1 MKTNMLRSICLTA
14 ALLCMK
20 LSIAQYHEIREFV
33 KDTNTYLTEGEI
45 YSRSGVSHNFTV
57 GYTNYIENGGK
68 RSLNNATT
76 TSIVT
81 STNLTTSAL
90 AFKNRYY
97 LSAGG
102 SLDYSNKTYSTC
114 DIDANTYVITGI
126 VAPPVGSTTGNEGT
140 IFYARINKVT
150 GTIVTMK
157 AIVLTA
163 LNNTS
168 YSVGRKITFSGGF
181 CYITGTVYNTS
192 LANPNEQLVVI
203 KLDLAGTVVWSRMF
217 DMYNFFP
224 NERNTVGNDILVS
237 GANIYVAGKT
247 KGITLGS
254 LNAGHDHAFI
264 AKLDLGGNLLNFQ
277 SYNYGGENSVFNSFV
292 MSPAGNLV
300 AVGHYEVLVGT
311 LIPLIMEIN
320 PALAVNWM
328 TSYEL
333 DPPTAGGMK
342 HTLNDIYYGA
352 ATNSYFM
359 TGTFNKTP
367 AVPSSND
374 IFVMNLSI
382 NGGLI
387 SCRSIPSFL
396 ENDEG
401 VSIDAL
407 PTYTGANGLS
417 IFATTQ
423 SFSWVAAKEMFVIK
437 TANTFNQSC
446 NLVPLDAASI
456 TNTMVSNSYSYG
468 AVPNYGSANMV
479 GIIRS
484 LDVIV
489 PCNVTPFRGDEN
501 EEGKTGTDSS
511 PLKFYMSSGNTE
523 YELTT
528 IPVGNISND
537 AGVIYD
543 IDVYDYAGKRVIVF
557 EAQQGDKL
565 TFTGLASGV
574 YMMKVFNLGTCVG
587 YKKFLVN

>member
-1 MKTNMLRSICLTA
+1 MLRSTF
-14 ALLCMK
+14 LLASLFCMK
-20 LSIAQYHEIREFV
+20 LSIAQYHEIREMV
-33 KDTNTYLTEGEI
+33 RDTNTYVTEGEI
-45 YSRSGVSHNFTV
+45 YSRSGVSHNYTV

-76 TSIVT
+76 TSVLAC
-81 STNLTTSAL
+81 TNLSTTVL

-114 DIDANTYVITGI
+114 DIDASTYAITGI

-150 GTIVTMK
+150 GAPVAMN

-168 YSVGRKITFSGGF
+168 YSVGRKIIFSGGF

-192 LANPNEQLVVI
+192 LATPNEQLVVI
-203 KLDLAGTVVWSRMF
+203 KLDLAGTVIWSRMF

-224 NERNTVGNDILVS
+224 NERNTVGNDILIS
-237 GANIYVAGKT
+237 GSNIYVAGKT
-247 KGITLGS
+247 KGITIGS
-254 LNAGHDHAFI
+254 LNSGHDHAFI

-277 SYNYGGENSVFNSFV
+277 SYNYGGENSVFNAFV

-300 AVGHYEVLVGT
+300 AVGHYEYLIGT
-311 LIPLIMEIN
+311 LIPLIMEIS
-320 PALAVNWM
+320 PALTVNWM

-333 DPPTAGGMK
+333 DPPTVGGMK

-374 IFVMNLSI
+374 IFVMNLNST
-382 NGGLI
+382 GGLI
-387 SCRSIPSFL
+387 SCRSTPAMTG
-396 ENDEG
+396 NDEG

-407 PTYTGANGLS
+407 PTYTGSNGLS
-417 IFATTQ
+417 IFATTE
-423 SFSWVAAKEMFVIK
+423 SFSTLSTKEIYVIK
-437 TANTFNQSC
+437 TANSLNQSC
-446 NLVPLDAASI
+446 SFVTLDA
-456 TNTMVSNSYSYG
+456 TDVVNTMVSNSYSNG
-468 AVPNYGSANMV
+468 MVPNYGWSNMV
-479 GIIRS
+479 GIIRPID
-484 LDVIV
+484 LVV
-489 PCNVTPFRGDEN
+489 KCNVVPFRGEEN
-501 EEGKTGTDSS
+501 TDDKTEMGVL

-528 IPVGNISND
+528 IPVGNTPD
-537 AGVIYD
+537 EAGAIYD
-543 IDVYDYAGKRVIVF
+543 IDVYDYSGKHVIAF
-557 EAQQGDKL
+557 EAQQGEKL
-565 TFTGLASGV
+565 TFAGLATGI
-574 YMMKVFNLGTCVG
+574 YMMKVFKSGNFVG
-587 YKKFLVN
+587 YQKFLVN